1 MAEGEFRAD
10 LDPRMATLA
19 ILGMCNAASSWH
31 RKEGTPIDQIA
42 AEFTQLVLD
51 GVGKRSS
58 AHPAGAEWRDCQFK
72 VTR

>member
-58 AHPAGAEWRDCQFK
+58 AHR
-72 VTR
+72 RRR